1 MCITIIYIHR
11 NNIITVKQEPGV
23 VSAQPALLNLNI
35 ELDSTQSSEDAPKNM
50 EEIATREMIP

>member
-1 MCITIIYIHR
+1 MHR

-23 VSAQPALLNLNI
+23 VSAQPDLLNLNI
-35 ELDSTQSSEDAPKNM
+35 ELDSTQSSEDAPKNK